1 MLRSIRKIWNNRKAI
16 IEGVWNNLFKKNYVE
31 KIAAERNAICQ
42 NCYDYDILG
51 TNCEVPGTQPCCGLC
66 GCSLK
71 FKLRSLSSDCGNE
84 DNPKWRAVLS
94 QEDEDAFK
102 ESINYKEPNE

>member
-1 MLRSIRKIWNNRKAI
+1 MLRKLTKIWSNRKAI
-16 IEGVWNNLFKKNYVE
+16 FEGVWNNLFKKNYVE
-31 KIAAERNAICQ
+31 RIASERKAICWT
-42 NCYDYDILG
+42 CPDYDMEG
-51 TNCEVPGTQPCCGLC
+51 TKCEVPGTHPCCGIC

-84 DNPKWRAVLS
+84 DNPLWHSVLT

-102 ESINYKEPNE
+102 ESINYKEPNG